1 MEEFLAAG
9 MHWRIFN
16 FIVFLGGLFFI
27 LRKPVREFWVSRA
40 HQIRFEIDESAKL
53 KGNLKGRYDTLK
65 RRLSCI
71 EGEAGELVRS
81 MEQEGELEKK
91 KMIEEAEQL
100 SRRIRHESERIADQ
114 EVQKA
119 RETLKGQTVQ
129 MAIELADRVIRENI
143 QEADQKRI
151 MEHYL
156 TDLERGA
163 A

>member
-9 MHWRIFN
+9 IHWRIFN
-16 FIVFLGGLFFI
+16 FVVFLGSLFFI

-53 KGNLKGRYDTLK
+53 KREFQERYDTLK
-65 RRLSCI
+65 KRVSRI
-71 EGEAGELVRS
+71 EEEAKALVRF

-114 EVQKA
+114 EVRKA
-119 RETLKGQTVQ
+119 REILKAQTVQ

-143 QEADQKRI
+143 RDEDQQR
-151 MEHYL
+151 L
-156 TDLERGA
+156 TEKYMTGLERA
-163 A
+163 